1 MKNIGSIIFK
11 ALLAIIGIVVAFYL
25 VMLLTAW

>member
-11 ALLAIIGIVVAFYL
+11 ALLALAGIIAAFYL
-25 VMLLTAW
+25 VMLVTAW